1 MMSNGKYMVLRRQPD
16 LMIDLHRNQEDFPK
30 AAWNA
35 LKTLSTNGKLGD
47 AELMLLYS
55 FRDKNGEVDGGM

>member
-1 MMSNGKYMVLRRQPD
+1 
-16 LMIDLHRNQEDFPK
+16 MIDLHRNQEDFPK